1 MNTMNKININSI
13 IFGNSHPSLV
23 KEICNHLDIDFQQ
36 QSNCSYFANNEVRP
50 IIKNSVRGQNVYII
64 QTGVSCN
71 KKIKNKYRSINDYI
85 IETLL
90 LITTCRRSNC
100 NKIVLI
106 MPHFP
111 YARQDKKESP
121 RAAISAS
128 DICNLFYKAGVNEF
142 VSFDLHNRAIQ
153 GFIPCSFNNIP
164 CFNIIKNLITTLVK
178 SNNNYFCLAAPDES
192 AALEISKY
200 SSQLKIPM
208 VYFCKKRDYNKEN
221 IVTESKMIGNKKY
234 IENRTIILIDDM
246 VDTAGTMCKAS
257 DILVKKGAKDII
269 IIATHGI
276 LSNPAIDRINKCES
290 IKQIFVSD
298 SIPQDRHIEICKKI
312 QIFSI
317 SNVIAD
323 IILRIENNKSVSES
337 YVFK

>member
-1 MNTMNKININSI
+1 MNKLNKKSI
-13 IFGNSHPSLV
+13 IFGNSHPELV
-23 KEICNHLDIDFQQ
+23 KDICNHLDIDFQQ
-36 QSNCSYFANNEVRP
+36 KSNCSYFANNEVRP
-50 IIKNSVRGQNVYII
+50 IINTSVRGQNVYII

-71 KKIKNKYRSINDYI
+71 KKIKNKYRSVNDYI

-100 NKIVLI
+100 NKIILI

-121 RAAISAS
+121 RAAISSS
-128 DICNLFYKAGVNEF
+128 DICNLFYRAGVNEF

-164 CFNIIKNLITTLVK
+164 CFNIIKNLIKTLIK
-178 SNNNYFCLAAPDES
+178 SKNNHFCLAAPDES
-192 AALEISKY
+192 AAIEISKY
-200 SSQLKIPM
+200 SSQLEIPM

-221 IVTESKMIGNKKY
+221 IVIESRMIGDKKY

-246 VDTAGTMCKAS
+246 IDTAGTMCKAS
-257 DILVKKGAKDII
+257 DILVQKGAKDII

-276 LSNPAIDRINKCES
+276 LSKPAIDRINRCEA
-290 IKQIFVSD
+290 IKKIFVSD
-298 SIPQDRHIEICKKI
+298 SIPQDRHMEMCKKI
-312 QIFSI
+312 HIFSI
-317 SNVIAD
+317 SSVIAD
-323 IILRIENNKSVSES
+323 VILRIENNNSISEAP
-337 YVFK
+337 VFR